1 MTGNMKFRLIF
12 RVLVRFLVS
21 FCVTEVSSVNRRFPS
36 ISSECFFFFVKND
49 LFFCEL
55 EQFFNRYVVNMYS
68 HRLARNSCVAVIS
81 YV

>member
-12 RVLVRFLVS
+12 RVLVRFFVS
-21 FCVTEVSSVNRRFPS
+21 FCVTEVSSVNRS

-68 HRLARNSCVAVIS
+68 HRLTRNSCVAVIS